1 VRRRLVRIVC
11 SSVGISPVDEHL
23 NEAEDNCNDI
33 ESNGDGE
40 RNLRGCKTEDVDEE
54 LREL

>member
-1 VRRRLVRIVC
+1 MRII
-11 SSVGISPVDEHL
+11 SPGVGISPIDEHL

-33 ESNGDGE
+33 ECNGDGE

>member
-1 VRRRLVRIVC
+1 
-11 SSVGISPVDEHL
+11 VGISPIDEHL